1 MKILIMNRK
10 YDNVFGGVEYMS
22 TSLANEMARRGHKC
36 HLLSLDSQNAS
47 MHYDLD
53 STIQWHKISDFPTE
67 KKASWKERLSRLKQ
81 IRQIVK
87 NEKVDILI
95 GFQDGCY
102 LSLMVATLGL
112 GVPVIAAERNSPSR
126 FDYIK
131 AGKFKFIQF
140 NAFRM
145 ADTITVQCPSY
156 VKKYPSYLEKKMRV
170 IPNPIKPVGTSKAE
184 KKNIVLSVGRLAFQK
199 NMDVL
204 VKAFARLAPDFPDWK
219 LVIVGDGEDMAKLKN
234 LVADLK
240 TTERV
245 ELSGYAKNPAK
256 YYEEAS
262 IFCLPSRW
270 EGFPNAL
277 AEAMSYALPCVG
289 FEKCCGVSD
298 LIDDMK
304 TGVLAS
310 GIDDDGALAEALKT
324 LMSNSDIR
332 KELGEASRNKS
343 GEYTPNKVYDMWEQ
357 LFLTMTRS

>member
-22 TSLANEMARRGHKC
+22 TSLANEMARRGHEC
-36 HLLSLDSQNAS
+36 HLLSLDSRDAS

-67 KKASWKERLSRLKQ
+67 KKASWKERLSRFKQ

-112 GVPVIAAERNSPSR
+112 GVPVIAAERNSPTR

-131 AGKFKFIQF
+131 AGKFKFIRF
-140 NAFRM
+140 NTFRM
-145 ADTITVQCPSY
+145 ADVITVQCPSY
-156 VKKYPSYLEKKMRV
+156 VKKYPSYLEKKIHV
-170 IPNPIKPVGTSKAE
+170 IPNPIKPVSTSKAE
-184 KKNIVLSVGRLAFQK
+184 KKNIVLAVGRLAFQK

-204 VKAFARLAPDFPDWK
+204 VKAFSRLSLDFSDWK
-219 LVIVGDGEDMAKLKN
+219 LVIVGDGEDMVKLKN
-234 LVADLK
+234 LVTDLK
-240 TTERV
+240 ATEQIDLR
-245 ELSGYAKNPAK
+245 GYAKNPAQ

-298 LIDDMK
+298 LIDDKK

-310 GIDDDGALAEALKT
+310 GSDDEGTLAEALKT
-324 LMSNSDIR
+324 LMGDPELR
-332 KELGEASRNKS
+332 KELGQASRRKS
-343 GEYTPNKVYDMWEQ
+343 RKYTPTKVYDMWEQ
-357 LFLTMTRS
+357 LFLTMTRN